1 MSYRG
6 RVQLWVLE
14 SVDSF
19 AGVGAT
25 EVLVIN
31 PEIVLCRLFAVN
43 DDHPTADLCCRLA
56 VLFKSWFFQ

>member
-25 EVLVIN
+25 EFLVIN

-43 DDHPTADLCCRLA
+43 DETPHC
-56 VLFKSWFFQ
+56 

>member
-25 EVLVIN
+25 LFLVIN

-43 DDHPTADLCCRLA
+43 DETPHC
-56 VLFKSWFFQ
+56 